1 MPKEHQA
8 NALSF
13 NTARL
18 HFAKQEYQKV
28 LPLLQDV
35 EYSDV
40 FYMLDSKTT
49 LFKTYFELN
58 EYDALLSLAESFRV
72 YCAVGKKLFPNNIEI
87 ITRILFA
94 SLKIFRAEHKN
105 KKQLAQIAALFQE
118 AKGIADKGW
127 LLEKYKAIGGYA
139 TVMLNVSPV
148 FFQ

>member
-1 MPKEHQA
+1 LPKEHQA

-18 HFAKQEYQKV
+18 HFAKQEYQNV

-72 YCAVGKKLFPNNIEI
+72 LLSRKKIISEQHRNNYTNFI
-87 ITRILFA
+87 RIA
-94 SLKIFRAEHKN
+94 LKIFRAEYKN
-105 KKQLAQIAALFQE
+105 KKQLMQIETLFNE

-127 LLEKYKAIGGYA
+127 LLGKYKAIGGE
-139 TVMLNVSPV
+139 T
-148 FFQ
+148 Q